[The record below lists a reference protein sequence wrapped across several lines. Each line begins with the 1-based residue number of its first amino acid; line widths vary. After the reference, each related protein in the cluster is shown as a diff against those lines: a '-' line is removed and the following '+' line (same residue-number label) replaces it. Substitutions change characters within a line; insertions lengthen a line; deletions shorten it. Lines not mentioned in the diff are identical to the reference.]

1 MVKHSSYE
9 RAQRAA
15 ETERMRQVEAQWMGN
30 LPKATVEA
38 FNAEV
43 ANVIARGPMPKQP
56 DMAPGTQPNPPRPGH
71 EPKPK
76 KTEQRSKRSY

>member
-1 MVKHSSYE
+1 MTKQSQFE

-15 ETERMRQVEAQWMGN
+15 ETDRMRQVEAAWVAAI
-30 LPKATVEA
+30 PKAALEA

-43 ANVIARGPMPKQP
+43 AAVHARGPMPKQP
-56 DMAPGTQPNPPRPGH
+56 DMAPGTAPNPPRPGH

-76 KTEQRSKRSY
+76 KDATRSRRSY